1 MNKLKA
7 FWERHGLFVLIML
20 VIVLS
25 WLSGFTSGRID
36 ERMCNY
42 EKQVQSR
49 TLTDEQVQTL
59 MELAAREAN
68 NE

>member
-7 FWERHGLFVLIML
+7 FWARHGLFVLIML
-20 VIVLS
+20 MMVLS
-25 WLSGFTSGRID
+25 WMSGFMSGRID
-36 ERMCNY
+36 ERIRNY

-49 TLTDEQVQTL
+49 TLTDEQVQIL

>member
-25 WLSGFTSGRID
+25 WMSGFMSGRID

-42 EKQVQSR
+42 EKQLQSR
-49 TLTDEQVQTL
+49 TLTDEQVQIL
-59 MELAAREAN
+59 VELAAREAN